1 MTARHTGETT
11 RMPPEA
17 RVLQTGLLAG
27 VLVALLL
34 AAGCAGDTPRG
45 PTTQTTP
52 AGSSAGQTQA
62 KPSSAR

>member
-1 MTARHTGETT
+1 
-11 RMPPEA
+11 MPPEA

-27 VLVALLL
+27 VAVALLL
-34 AAGCAGDTPRG
+34 ATGCAGDAPRS